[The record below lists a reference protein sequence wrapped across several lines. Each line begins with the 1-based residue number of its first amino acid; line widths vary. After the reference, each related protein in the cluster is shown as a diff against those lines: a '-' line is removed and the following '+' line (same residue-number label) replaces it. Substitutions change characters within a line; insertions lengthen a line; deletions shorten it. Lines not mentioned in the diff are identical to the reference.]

1 MTLWWSSRDPVCMY
15 VCMYVRV
22 CTYVCM
28 YVHMYVYV
36 RTCVYV
42 CRYVCM
48 YVCREDWQC
57 NSAGLRM
64 LGVCGGGGGGG
75 VKFGGMDKRRG
86 EAQ

>member
-1 MTLWWSSRDPVCMY
+1 
-15 VCMYVRV
+15 MYVRMYVRTYV
-22 CTYVCM
+22 CVCMYVCM

-36 RTCVYV
+36 CMYVRTCVCMYV
-42 CRYVCM
+42 GM

-64 LGVCGGGGGGG
+64 LGVCVGGWGD
-75 VKFGGMDKRRG
+75 KFGGMDNKRSG